1 VHSAAALRLG
11 YVRAVGPVDLRRRA
25 PGAKAPVLIL
35 GFNAGLEDLLHP
47 RRQRQGQR
55 QRQRLALRAFVV
67 PTLRQAQGRLLRKR
81 REGWGTRFVSCGGEV
96 KVPVPRLFKE
106 RRDKDGPPGI
116 DPPFAKLIRGGW
128 FAKVFFMSDRVM
140 SESAMSE
147 STEQIRELLDSVYRV
162 DSGRILATL
171 IRLLGDFDLAEEA
184 MHEAFAAALSL
195 WPKSGVPGNP
205 RPWLIST
212 ARFKA
217 IDTLRRRARFD
228 ASQDEF
234 VRYFEAQSI
243 SAERSNKNEEHGLED
258 DYLEDDRLRLIFTC
272 CHPSLAPDARV
283 ALTLREVCGL
293 TTEEIAKAF
302 LITPRTL
309 AQRVVRAKAKIR
321 ETPIRYEVPTP
332 GELPERLGAVLQVIY
347 LVFNEGYSAAAGAE
361 VTRAELTGEAIRLGR
376 LLVELHLTELGPEP
390 EVIGLLSLMLLQE
403 SRRAARNSPTGELIL
418 LENQDRA
425 LWNREQIAEGVA
437 LLEKALQYRQKSR
450 RFGSYTLQAAIAAV
464 HAEAESVARTDWRQI
479 VALYDRLLQVQPS
492 PVVQLNRAVAIAM
505 RDGPEAGLTNI
516 DAVLEHGE
524 LANYYLAHSARAD
537 MCRRLG
543 RTAEARASYEKALAL
558 TQQEPERQFLQE
570 RIRQLK

>member
-1 VHSAAALRLG
+1 
-11 YVRAVGPVDLRRRA
+11 
-25 PGAKAPVLIL
+25 
-35 GFNAGLEDLLHP
+35 
-47 RRQRQGQR
+47 
-55 QRQRLALRAFVV
+55 
-67 PTLRQAQGRLLRKR
+67 
-81 REGWGTRFVSCGGEV
+81 
-96 KVPVPRLFKE
+96 
-106 RRDKDGPPGI
+106 
-116 DPPFAKLIRGGW
+116 
-128 FAKVFFMSDRVM
+128 MSEHVM
-140 SESAMSE
+140 SERVISE
-147 STEQIRELLDSVYRV
+147 RSPEQIRDQIRELLDSLYRV

-195 WPKSGVPGNP
+195 WPTSGVPDNP

-228 ASQDEF
+228 ASQDELA
-234 VRYFEAQSI
+234 RHLEAQSS
-243 SAERSNKNEEHGLED
+243 SAGGSNKGGSLED
-258 DYLEDDRLRLIFTC
+258 GSLENDSLEDDRLRLIFTC
-272 CHPSLAPDARV
+272 CHPSLAPEARV

-302 LITPRTL
+302 LTTPRTL
-309 AQRVVRAKAKIR
+309 AQRIVRAKAKIR
-321 ETPIRYEVPTP
+321 EEGIPYEVPTP
-332 GELPERLGAVLQVIY
+332 QELPERLGAVLQVIY

-376 LLVELHLTELGPEP
+376 LLMELQPES
-390 EVIGLLSLMLLQE
+390 EVIGLLALMLLQE
-403 SRRAARNSPTGELIL
+403 SRRAARTSSTGELIL

-437 LLEKALQYRQKSR
+437 FLEKALKYGQKSR

-464 HAEAESVARTDWRQI
+464 HAEAESVAATDWRQI
-479 VALYDRLLQVQPS
+479 VTLYDQLAGIQPS

-505 RDGPEAGLTNI
+505 RDGPEAGLAQI
-516 DAVLEHGE
+516 DAALEHGE

-537 MCRRLG
+537 MYRRLG
-543 RTAEARASYEKALAL
+543 RTPEARASYEKALAL
-558 TQQEPERQFLQE
+558 TQQEPERQFLQA